1 MYSVVALDIFA
12 LKQNEYNFNHYLMKK
27 IFLLFCLYISCVV
40 AVSAQT
46 PADNLYANSQSL
58 SKEKLN
64 NLFLLGKLWGFLKYF
79 HPAVASG
86 KFDWD
91 KELMDFLP
99 DYAAVHSNKERNDS
113 LLSWINRLGDIPLNK
128 AGNYDSIKDA
138 RLKPDFSWI
147 SAKNFSPALV
157 KKLHHILNN
166 RAQGDQ
172 YYIKFHSIEGLNIP
186 EFLHE
191 NPYYKEV
198 EPSVK
203 FRLVSLFRFWNIIE
217 YWYPYKYDLP
227 WNSILK
233 EQVGLMLQAKDG
245 RDYTKAV
252 RKLIASVKDG
262 HGFIRSK
269 TTQEL
274 LGYYYMPFIFRFVE
288 NKLIV
293 SSVTNDSAANGI
305 QKGVVITAIDGI
317 PAKTIEQQRL
327 PFIFAATLASA
338 RLDLARELNRTEKPT
353 TTIRLQQNGISREV
367 TVNNFYTKK
376 PVDAYARDFAAQK
389 DSSVCMLPG
398 NIVYLNLGNLKGKD
412 STLIRNA
419 ISQSSSLIIDVR
431 QNMPENGEAVNP
443 FGVISAALMKQGQ
456 AFNSFTTQQPD
467 FAGVFKFVDMNS
479 LPGDTVV
486 YHYKKNIV
494 ILISESAASVGE
506 SMAMDFS
513 QAYNAVLMGMPTSG
527 TNGMNSFVMLPG
539 NIATGFSGTGNY
551 WRNKK
556 DIQRKGIQP
565 DIKVVPT
572 IAGYKAGKDEILEE
586 AIKYLSG
593 KK

>member
-1 MYSVVALDIFA
+1 M
-12 LKQNEYNFNHYLMKK
+12 
-27 IFLLFCLYISCVV
+27 

-46 PADNLYANSQSL
+46 PATTGNLYANPENL
-58 SKEKLN
+58 SKEKIN
-64 NLFLLGKLWGFLKYF
+64 DLFLLGKLWGFLKYF
-79 HPAVASG
+79 HPAVAAG

-99 DYAAVHSNKERNDS
+99 GYAAVHSKKERNDS
-113 LLSWINRLGDIPLNK
+113 LLSWINRLGDIPSKK

-147 SAKNFSPALV
+147 STKNFTPALV
-157 KKLHHILNN
+157 EKLHYILNN

-217 YWYPYKYDLP
+217 YWYPYKYGLP
-227 WNSILK
+227 WNNVLK
-233 EQVGLMLQAKDG
+233 DQIGLMLQAADVK
-245 RDYTKAV
+245 DYTRAI
-252 RKLIASVKDG
+252 RKLNASLKDG
-262 HGFIRSK
+262 HGFVRSK

-305 QKGVVITAIDGI
+305 QKGAVVTAIDGI
-317 PAKTIEQQRL
+317 SVKTIEKQRL
-327 PFIFAATLASA
+327 PFIPAATLASA
-338 RLDLARELNRTEKPT
+338 RLDLARELNRTETAT
-353 TTIRLQQNGISREV
+353 TTIRLQQDGVSREI

-376 PVDAYARDFAAQK
+376 PVDIYTRDFAAQK
-389 DSSVCMLPG
+389 DSSMFLLPG
-398 NIVYLNLGNLKGKD
+398 NILYLNLGKLKGKD
-412 STLIRNA
+412 STLIRA
-419 ISQSSSLIIDVR
+419 SISQSNSLIIDVR
-431 QNMPENGEAVNP
+431 QNMAENGEAVNP
-443 FGVISAALMKQGQ
+443 FGIISAALKQGPS
-456 AFNSFTTQQPD
+456 FNTFTTQQPS
-467 FAGVFKFVDMNS
+467 FAGVFKFI
-479 LPGDTVV
+479 DTDNLHEPPVE

-494 ILISESAASVGE
+494 ILINEAVISVGE
-506 SMAMDFS
+506 SMTMDFS
-513 QAYNAVLMGMPTSG
+513 QAYNAVLMGTPTSG

-539 NIATGFSGTGNY
+539 NVATGFSGTGNY